1 LQIQV
6 LHKKIG
12 DTVILDVVRG
22 GKPIKVKIQTAEM
35 TDEVQLASNKG
46 SGKANSEKA
55 FGLTVQTLNSD
66 LAKQF
71 DVDEG
76 DGVVVTDV
84 ADSSIAEQ
92 NGLQRGDV
100 ITEVDRASLHSA
112 EEFKAAML
120 KADAKKGV
128 LVFVKRNGASTFVVL
143 KEK

>member
-1 LQIQV
+1 MNFERKRV
-6 LHKKIG
+6 A
-12 DTVILDVVRG
+12 V
-22 GKPIKVKIQTAEM
+22 A
-35 TDEVQLASNKG
+35 LAS
-46 SGKANSEKA
+46 A
-55 FGLTVQTLNSD
+55 FGVGSVMLAGVAEAQDVRVNVTGSNIKRLEAEGALPVQTLTKD

-92 NGLQRGDV
+92 KGLQRGDV
-100 ITEVDRASLHSA
+100 ITEVDRAPLHSA